1 MSTPSAT
8 SASAALIRLT
18 PEVLAE
24 MAESLGVCVRP
35 VMRRRTDTQTGDV
48 EVVPIRCNA
57 TEARKCPSC
66 AQRNR
71 WLRISQCHEG
81 WHLDEEPEDPD
92 SDDADSADGGDSP
105 DDLDDDDQAE
115 DDTDDTDESRPK
127 RRVRSTR
134 RREDVPDLPRLPV
147 SNRTI
152 GKAFT
157 TKDGKTYRPSM
168 FITLTLGSYGPV
180 HPDGT
185 PKDPATYDYRRA
197 ALDALHLPKLF
208 DRFIQNLR
216 RAVGYQVQY
225 FAVVEPQRRL
235 APHLHIAIRGVV
247 PHQLLKQVVAATYK
261 QLWWPPHDQ
270 PVYTNVL
277 PVWDPRAEAFADP
290 HTGQILPT
298 FQEALDQAD
307 TDEAPPAHVLMFGD
321 RMDSKGI
328 IATQADA
335 ARRVRYLTK
344 YLTKSIA
351 EGIGDPD
358 HMSPRQLTH
367 LDRLHEEVRWLP
379 CTEGCWNWLRYG
391 IQPNGGA
398 EAGMTPGF
406 CPNKAH
412 DRDHLGCGGR
422 RVLNSTKWTRKTL
435 DDYRAD
441 RAAVVEEVLDS
452 AGIPMPD
459 TDRCSATT
467 PGDDGQPRFRWDP
480 VLPGDPDAPTYRQ
493 AITTL
498 IAERQRW
505 RTQYET
511 ARQQMAEARAGPV
524 GGCSAIDIV
533 HSEAGHGGES

>member
-1 MSTPSAT
+1 MSNTT
-8 SASAALIRLT
+8 SAPLIQLT

-24 MAESLGVCVRP
+24 MAEALGVCVRP
-35 VMRRRTDTQTGDV
+35 VMRRRTDTETGDV

-81 WHLDEEPEDPD
+81 WHLDEEPEDPTGPNDGDPEDD
-92 SDDADSADGGDSP
+92 SDEPDDDAGGDDHGKP
-105 DDLDDDDQAE
+105 A
-115 DDTDDTDESRPK
+115 

-134 RREDVPDLPRLPV
+134 RRQDVPDLPRLPV
-147 SNRTI
+147 DKRTI

-235 APHLHIAIRGVV
+235 APHLHLAIRGVI
-247 PHQLLKQVVAATYK
+247 PHKLLKEVVNATYD

-270 PVYTNVL
+270 PVYTRML
-277 PVWDPRAEAFADP
+277 PLWDERAEAFVDP
-290 HTGQILPT
+290 HTGQLLPT
-298 FQEALDQAD
+298 FDEALDQAKYD
-307 TDEAPPAHVLMFGD
+307 GTPPVHVLVFGD
-321 RMDSKGI
+321 RMDSQGL

-358 HMSPRQLTH
+358 QMSDRQLAH

-379 CTEGCWNWLRYG
+379 CTEQCWNWLRYG
-391 IQPNGGA
+391 IQPKGGA

-422 RVLNSTKWTRKTL
+422 RVLNSRKWTRKTL
-435 DDYRAD
+435 AGYRAD

-452 AGIPMPD
+452 VGITMPD
-459 TDRCSATT
+459 QDRCSATT
-467 PGDDGQPRFRWDP
+467 TGEDGQPRYRWDP

-493 AITTL
+493 AITAL

-505 RTQYET
+505 RTQYEA
-511 ARQQMAEARAGPV
+511 ARHRMAEARAGPDDAR
-524 GGCSAIDIV
+524 SAIT
-533 HSEAGHGGES
+533 EATTKTRE

>member
-1 MSTPSAT
+1 MSNAT
-8 SASAALIRLT
+8 SASMVRLT
-18 PEVLAE
+18 PQVLAE
-24 MAESLGVCVRP
+24 MAEALGVCRRP

-48 EVVPIRCNA
+48 VVVPIRCNS

-92 SDDADSADGGDSP
+92 TNNSGDDDPDDDPDDDSDSP
-105 DDLDDDDQAE
+105 DN
-115 DDTDDTDESRPK
+115 DEGKSA

-134 RREDVPDLPRLPV
+134 RRQDVPDLPRLPV
-147 SNRTI
+147 EKRTV
-152 GKAFT
+152 GKTFT

-247 PHQLLKQVVAATYK
+247 SHQLLKQVVQATYT

-270 PVYTNVL
+270 PVYTRTM
-277 PVWDPRAEAFADP
+277 PVWDEHAEAFVGSY
-290 HTGQILPT
+290 TGQLLPT
-298 FQEALDQAD
+298 FEQAVDQAKHED
-307 TDEAPPAHVLMFGD
+307 APPAHVLMFGD
-321 RMDSKGI
+321 RMDSKGVV
-328 IATQADA
+328 AAQADA

-358 HMSPRQLTH
+358 QMSPRQLRH
-367 LDRLHEEVRWLP
+367 LEKLHEEVRWLP
-379 CTEGCWNWLRYG
+379 CTDKCWNWLRYG
-391 IQPNGGA
+391 IQPKGGA
-398 EAGMTPGF
+398 EAGMTPGY

-422 RVLNSTKWTRKTL
+422 RVLVSTKWTRKTL
-435 DDYRAD
+435 ADHRAD

-452 AGIPMPD
+452 AGMSMPD
-459 TDRCSATT
+459 QDRCSATAT
-467 PGDDGQPRFRWDP
+467 GDDGQSRYRWDP

-493 AITTL
+493 AITAL
-498 IAERQRW
+498 ITERQRW
-505 RTQYET
+505 RTQYEA
-511 ARQQMAEARAGPV
+511 ARQQMAQARAGPDD
-524 GGCSAIDIV
+524 GCSATEFGN
-533 HSEAGHGGES
+533 SSARREAWD